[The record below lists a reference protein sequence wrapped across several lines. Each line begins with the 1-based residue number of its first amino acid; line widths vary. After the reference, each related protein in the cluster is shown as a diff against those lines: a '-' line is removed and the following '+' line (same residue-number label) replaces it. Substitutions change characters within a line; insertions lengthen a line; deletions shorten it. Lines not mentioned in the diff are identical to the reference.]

1 MSPPDP
7 PLGSEAAHLLLG
19 RAGYGARPGEAD
31 LVGQGSL
38 SSWLDSQL
46 ALPQSDAG
54 VEAHLAAMTLP
65 LRYAGTTAEAV
76 FDSRAT
82 LETLTA
88 SQAANWNRSNFRL
101 PLPNAERERPFQ
113 ELSVA
118 TVTRKVLA
126 RAQLRER
133 LVEFWHD
140 HFSVAVQSSP
150 AVSVSMVDHDRRIRH
165 HALGRFR
172 DLLEAMTTSP
182 AMLTYLSNR
191 TSRTGAPNENYS
203 RELLEL
209 HTLGAGAY
217 HGGSRN
223 AAGVPSA
230 TNGRPEGYTDGDVWE
245 AARALT
251 GWTIA
256 DGQRLEN
263 GSTMPTTGT
272 FAYAEGMHDPYQK
285 RFLGQAFEP
294 FGPAMADGRAVLDAC
309 AAHPATAR
317 HIVAK
322 LAWFLIGPSAPS
334 ECVARGVDAFNR
346 HGHSPDQ
353 MARVVRAI
361 LTGPEVTDRGQG
373 RVRRPL
379 DLVTAAMRAL
389 TQRPWINTTLMNVM
403 AEAGQRLFMWPSPE
417 GQPLAPAAY
426 LNGAALRARWFLIMA
441 VATNQHGTGA
451 AALYPGLAGLPVLEV
466 TAELSRHLFGKSE
479 TAAARIVAERWSL
492 MRPDQRPQ
500 ERDVAELAG
509 WLMMAPAFQST

>member
-1 MSPPDP
+1 MSLLDST
-7 PLGSEAAHLLLG
+7 LGSEAAHLLLG

-38 SSWLDSQL
+38 QSWLDSQL
-46 ALPQSDAG
+46 ALPQSDA
-54 VEAHLAAMTLP
+54 VLEAHLAAMTLP
-65 LRYAGTTAEAV
+65 LRYVGTTPEAV

-88 SQAANWNRSNFRL
+88 SQATNWNLSNFRI
-101 PLPNAERERPFQ
+101 PMPNAERDRPFQ

-118 TVTRKVLA
+118 TVARKVLA

-140 HFSVAVQSSP
+140 HFSVAVHSSA
-150 AVSVSMVDHDRRIRH
+150 AVSVSIVDHDRRIRQ

-191 TSRTGAPNENYS
+191 TSRAGAPNENYS

-209 HTLGAGAY
+209 HTLGVEAY
-217 HGGSRN
+217 YGSSRN
-223 AAGVPSA
+223 AARVPGA
-230 TNGRPEGYTDGDVWE
+230 TSGRPEGYTDGDVWE

-263 GSTMPTTGT
+263 GRTLPTTGS
-272 FAYAEGMHDPYQK
+272 FAYAESSHDPYQK

-317 HIVAK
+317 NIVAK
-322 LAWFLIGPSAPS
+322 LARFLIGPSAPS
-334 ECVARGVDAFNR
+334 DCVARGVDAFNR

-353 MARVVRAI
+353 MARVVRAL

-389 TQRPWINTTLMNVM
+389 TQRPWINTGLMNAM
-403 AEAGQRLFMWPSPE
+403 ADAGQGLFYWPSPE
-417 GQPLAPAAY
+417 GQSLAPAAY
-426 LNGAALRARWFLIMA
+426 LNGAALRSRWFLIMA

-451 AALYPGLAGLPVLEV
+451 AAVYPGLTGLPVLEV
-466 TAELSRHLFGKSE
+466 TTELSRHLFGTAE
-479 TAAARIVAERWSL
+479 TAAARIVADRWSL
-492 MRPDQRPQ
+492 ARPGQRPQ
-500 ERDVAELAG
+500 EREVAELAG